1 MNIFNIFLVYL
12 GFCFS
17 YFIKYLLSARPG
29 AMLLEY
35 YIVAMIIS
43 KRRLELSNLL
53 QGLGQGENLPAIRQ
67 AGLPASRQDSPV
79 RRSVHTI
86 NNQIIHY
93 GASKIGIFCHPPKDT
108 RRDNDHAASSRVG
121 YIIILFLDSNFR
133 LISSEFGP

>member
-1 MNIFNIFLVYL
+1 MTQYERAGIMSMAGGCAQIVKINK
-12 GFCFS
+12 

-67 AGLPASRQDSPV
+67 AALRP
-79 RRSVHTI
+79 
-86 NNQIIHY
+86 N
-93 GASKIGIFCHPPKDT
+93 
-108 RRDNDHAASSRVG
+108 
-121 YIIILFLDSNFR
+121 
-133 LISSEFGP
+133 